1 MIKKLLH
8 ASRNALL
15 LAALAVPVVHAQ
27 ESAASFP
34 SKQVRM
40 IVPFAAGSSNMEQM
54 ARLLAQKLGDKWGQ
68 QVIVD
73 NRGGGNTV
81 IGTQAAARAAPDGYT
96 MILVNATFAI
106 NPVLTPNL
114 PYDSDKDF
122 AAVAGAG
129 AVPFLMVVN
138 SSVPANNFKEMMDLL
153 KAGKP
158 GEWNFAT
165 VGSTGIGRIA
175 GETFAQQSGVKLQ
188 HIPFKGGGEVAS
200 NLLAGNVK
208 FTIDPPGVH
217 VPHVKSGKL
226 KAYAVT
232 GSSRLTSLP
241 DVPTFAEVGMPEY
254 DVRTWYGL
262 LAPSA
267 TPKPILNKLS
277 ASVLEVLKMP
287 DVQEKLRAMD
297 MSPIPPAPEQFAA
310 MIKTEAERFAKIIK
324 SANIKPAE

>member
-1 MIKKLLH
+1 MLKKLLH
-8 ASRNALL
+8 VSRNALF
-15 LAALAVPVVHAQ
+15 LAALAVPAVHAQ

-34 SKQVRM
+34 SKQVRI
-40 IVPFAAGSSNMEQM
+40 IVPFAAGSGSMEQM
-54 ARLLAQKLGDKWGQ
+54 VRLLAQKLADKWGQ
-68 QVIVD
+68 PVIVD

-106 NPVLTPNL
+106 NTVLTPNL

-129 AVPFLMVVN
+129 AVPFLMVAHP
-138 SSVPANNFKEMMDLL
+138 SVPANNFKEMMGLL
-153 KAGKP
+153 KAAKP
-158 GEWNFAT
+158 GDWNFAT

-175 GETFAQQSGVKLQ
+175 GETFAQQTGVKLQ
-188 HIPFKGGGEVAS
+188 HIPFKGAAEVVS

-217 VPHVKSGKL
+217 VPQVKAGKL

-232 GSSRLTSLP
+232 GATRLPLLP

-254 DVRTWYGL
+254 DVQMWFGL
-262 LAPSA
+262 LAPGA

-277 ASVLEVLKMP
+277 ASVLDVLKMP
-287 DVQEKLRAMD
+287 DVQEKIRALD
-297 MSPIPPAPEQFAA
+297 ISPIPPAPEQFAA
-310 MIKTEAERFAKIIK
+310 HIKTEAERFSKIIK
-324 SANIKPAE
+324 TANIKPVE